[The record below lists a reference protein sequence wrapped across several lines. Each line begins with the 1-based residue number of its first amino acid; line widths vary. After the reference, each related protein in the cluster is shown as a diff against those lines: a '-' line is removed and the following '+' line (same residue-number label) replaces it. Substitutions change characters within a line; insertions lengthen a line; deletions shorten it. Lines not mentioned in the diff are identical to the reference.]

1 MHGRLYDFFEKDHR
15 RIEDLLNRATIHE
28 GEFDLKKYGLFRAAL
43 LRHIG
48 LEERILF
55 PAAQSARSGEP
66 FPAFPKIR
74 LDHGAL
80 TALMVPPPTPSIVAT
95 IRKILTEHDALEE
108 SNGGPYDACEQLAA
122 ERIDE
127 LLDTLKRAPEVRILP
142 HRDEPFVLEATKRA
156 VERAG
161 YKL

>member
-15 RIEDLLNRATIHE
+15 RIEDLLNRATKQE
-28 GEFDLKKYGLFRAAL
+28 GAFDLAFYGQFRAAL

-55 PAAQSARSGEP
+55 PAAQGVRGGEP

-80 TALMVPPPTPSIVAT
+80 TALMVPSPTPSIVAT
-95 IRKILTEHDALEE
+95 IRKILAEHDALEE

-122 ERIDE
+122 DRVNE
-127 LLDTLKRAPEVRILP
+127 LLDKLRDAPEVRILP